1 MYIKCLKFYK
11 LNIIKE
17 FNTIIIKESLWK
29 VSKSFLKNKKKSHN
43 MIMKVAEILQNMKKI
58 NWMSIEENIIEWEE
72 AQYYN
77 YKLAYTANDI

>member
-1 MYIKCLKFYK
+1 
-11 LNIIKE
+11 
-17 FNTIIIKESLWK
+17 
-29 VSKSFLKNKKKSHN
+29 
-43 MIMKVAEILQNMKKI
+43 MIVKVAEILQNMKKI

>member
-1 MYIKCLKFYK
+1 MKDIK
-11 LNIIKE
+11 I
-17 FNTIIIKESLWK
+17 
-29 VSKSFLKNKKKSHN
+29 FLKKKKSHN
-43 MIMKVAEILQNMKKI
+43 MIVKVAEILQNMKKI

>member
-1 MYIKCLKFYK
+1 MKGIK
-11 LNIIKE
+11 I
-17 FNTIIIKESLWK
+17 
-29 VSKSFLKNKKKSHN
+29 FLKKKKKSHN